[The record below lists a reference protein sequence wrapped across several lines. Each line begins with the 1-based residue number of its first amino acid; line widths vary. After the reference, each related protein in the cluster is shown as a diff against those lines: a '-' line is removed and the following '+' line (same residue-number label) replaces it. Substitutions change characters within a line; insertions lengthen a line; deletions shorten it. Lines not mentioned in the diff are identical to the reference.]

1 MDKSSF
7 DEESELP
14 IERINSTAENYYKSV
29 FENKDIVKLISLI
42 STCITAIKRDVLRGT
57 DQFAVY
63 QFIWVKNRQTD
74 LQEFMLTKPQVSDFD
89 TRIKYFDSLT
99 SDVTAF
105 AEYIAIGAIAL
116 VTETLKNSLVAEI
129 KLWKN
134 FYGHSCNQRYKVEI
148 NEILLFIEDIVKKL
162 QRQIVDLDDIRKAM
176 NAL

>member
-1 MDKSSF
+1 MQPSLDEIQQSLNKASQLIIQVSKSVLQWKKNKNHSKISQLASVDKSSF

-74 LQEFMLTKPQVSDFD
+74 LSLCSPSRRCPTLT
-89 TRIKYFDSLT
+89 R
-99 SDVTAF
+99 
-105 AEYIAIGAIAL
+105 E
-116 VTETLKNSLVAEI
+116 
-129 KLWKN
+129 
-134 FYGHSCNQRYKVEI
+134 
-148 NEILLFIEDIVKKL
+148 
-162 QRQIVDLDDIRKAM
+162 
-176 NAL
+176 